1 MIKNVVGVVLGGIL
15 GTLMRY
21 GVMITVPTEWMLWIV
36 NGVGSFAM
44 GILNGLFTRF
54 LQQNMS
60 WKLFLTTGMLG
71 GFTTFSTFSASWL
84 ILMQEHVVMAVIYAI
99 IMTTLCVALASFGY
113 LLAVPNKK
121 AGERL

>member
-84 ILMQEHVVMAVIYAI
+84 KLMQEHVVMAVIYAI

-113 LLAVPNKK
+113 LLAVLNKK

>member
-84 ILMQEHVVMAVIYAI
+84 KLMQEHVVMAVIYAI
-99 IMTTLCVALASFGY
+99 IMTTLCVALASVGY